1 MNTKTTPSILS
12 TRAIVRVILGTTG
25 LLLIPLLGML
35 VSDEVQWNSFDF
47 LVMGTL
53 IATTW
58 LTFEALVSRHQK
70 LESKLVVGMIML
82 AVFLLIWAELAVG
95 VFGTPFAGS

>member
-1 MNTKTTPSILS
+1 MNTKTTPSVLS
-12 TRAIVRVILGTTG
+12 TRALVRVIMGTTG

-47 LVMGTL
+47 AVMGTL

-58 LTFEALVSRHQK
+58 LTFETLASRYRK
-70 LESKLVVGMIML
+70 TETKLVIGMVIL

-95 VFGTPFAGS
+95 IFDTPFAGS